1 MIDQKTYEDT
11 LSRAINT
18 YGAVNQMRQCVEEMA
33 ELMQAICKYIRY
45 MDDSLEDSGL
55 LQNIA
60 EEVADVHIMT
70 DQLAMIVGG
79 MLQKDAVNKELEY
92 KVNRLKERL
101 DNEQRNID
109 RETDEG
115 SGGKIY
121 IGF

>member
-11 LSRAINT
+11 LIRAIKT

-45 MDDSLEDSGL
+45 MDDSLDTTLQLED
-55 LQNIA
+55 IA

-70 DQLAMIVGG
+70 DQLAMIVGE
-79 MLQKDAVNKELEY
+79 MLHEDAVNDAIKY

-101 DNEQRNID
+101 DNEQCNID
-109 RETDEG
+109 WETDKG